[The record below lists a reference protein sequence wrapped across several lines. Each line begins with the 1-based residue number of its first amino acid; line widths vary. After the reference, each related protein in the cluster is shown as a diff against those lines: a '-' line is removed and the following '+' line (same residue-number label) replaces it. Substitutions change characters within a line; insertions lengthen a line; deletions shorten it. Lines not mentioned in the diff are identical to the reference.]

1 MIASLHIETALRDGI
16 TYLKKSFF
24 TTPFKVANISEDKK
38 DKTLRLMLMSSSP
51 GVLDGDAYQIKIDLD
66 EGCSLHLQTQGYQRL
81 YNMKQGASQQI
92 EVYMEKGAVFCF
104 LPHPSVP
111 HEASSFVTKNRFYLS
126 ANCSLIFGEVLTC
139 GRKLNGEVFL
149 FSKYHSITEVFIG
162 GKLVVK
168 ENLLMQPATI
178 NVNALG
184 QLEGFTHQASFI
196 YLNEQADI
204 KTLTE
209 SVSGFLN
216 QQTEIDFGITAAP
229 INGLIVRILGQ
240 KAEQLFECLKQIA
253 EKVEGIRWKA

>member
-38 DKTLRLMLMSSSP
+38 ASTLRLMLMSSSP
-51 GVLDGDAYQIKIDLD
+51 GVLDGDAYKIKIDM
-66 EGCSLHLQTQGYQRL
+66 EQGCSLHLQTQGYQRL

-92 EVYMEKGAVFCF
+92 EVHMAAGADFCF

-126 ANCSLIFGEVLTC
+126 VNCSLIFGEVLTC

-178 NVNALG
+178 NVNAIG
-184 QLEGFTHQASFI
+184 QLEGYTHQASFI
-196 YLNEQADI
+196 YLDEHADI
-204 KTLTE
+204 KILTE
-209 SVSGFLN
+209 IVSGFLN
-216 QQTEIDFGITAAP
+216 QQTEIDFGITTALV
-229 INGLIVRILGQ
+229 NGLIVRILGQ
-240 KAEQLFECLKQIA
+240 KAEQLFECLKQVA
-253 EKVEGIRWKA
+253 EKVEGIRCKA